1 MRLKTAAA
9 PLAPTAL
16 MTAVLRTAILMIA
29 ALMLAC
35 LTSCMTATMRASEI
49 EEAALM
55 LGQKHIENQQYPEAI
70 AAYERALEQIDSK
83 KLLYNRMLCLAYLG
97 QWEQA
102 DEAGLQ
108 AQNLHPQTL
117 EFAKARL
124 EFFLIQEKTQEAIE
138 VCAQILEADPYCEA
152 AAETML
158 ELYMKTRTTEE
169 TKALARTLA
178 RRGLCLKKA
187 SLVLLG
193 EDESDSA
200 GE

>member
-1 MRLKTAAA
+1 MPLQETPMRLKAAA
-9 PLAPTAL
+9 SPIAIAAL
-16 MTAVLRTAILMIA
+16 LTA
-29 ALMLAC
+29 ALMLVL

-70 AAYERALEQIDSK
+70 SAYERALEQIDSK

-108 AQNLHPQTL
+108 AQKLHPETL

-124 EFFLIQEKTQEAIE
+124 EFFMIQGKTQEAIE
-138 VCAQILEADPYCEA
+138 VCNQILDADPYCEA
-152 AAETML
+152 VAETML
-158 ELYMKTRTTEE
+158 GLYMKARTPEE
-169 TKALARTLA
+169 TKALARTFA
-178 RRGLCLKKA
+178 RRGLCLETA
-187 SLVLLG
+187 SLALLG
-193 EDESDSA
+193 EDASDSA